1 MLRDKIITTQEL
13 IQQAK
18 EAQQL
23 QDRHKRSE
31 EFGQFVQE
39 KLPPLVKEVKAI
51 RMVEKKYPG
60 QWNLSQVNE
69 TMQGLKDLMQNIRHE
84 PRSKFGHIVR
94 SFEPLQREAKAQWPA
109 IAKEQHQDSKKGL
122 EVFRRIHNETS
133 TIDNLLQTFTN
144 IEKTWPLSE
153 QNLKHYQNVLEEAK
167 QFIASLG
174 ASPQIQH
181 FLEKMAAGTA
191 TLDDLNDE
199 VLQWIR
205 AQHLTSNVFMT
216 FK

>member
-1 MLRDKIITTQEL
+1 MLRDKIKSTKEL

-18 EAQQL
+18 DAQQL
-23 QDRHKRSE
+23 QDRHRRSE

-51 RMVEKKYPG
+51 RLVEKKYPG
-60 QWNLSQVNE
+60 LWHLTQVNE
-69 TMQGLKDLMQNIRHE
+69 AMQGLKELMENVRHE
-84 PRSKFGHIVR
+84 PRSKFGHIIR
-94 SFEPLQREAKAQWPA
+94 SFEPLQREAKAQWPG
-109 IAKEQHQDSKKGL
+109 IAKEQHQDSKKAL
-122 EVFRRIHNETS
+122 EVFHRIHQETIRIES
-133 TIDNLLQTFTN
+133 MLKEFTD
-144 IEKTWPLSE
+144 IEKKWPLSE
-153 QNLKHYQNVLEEAK
+153 HDLNRYQNVLQEAK

-181 FLEKMAAGTA
+181 FLEKMAASTA

-205 AQHLTSNVFMT
+205 AQQLTSNVFMT